1 MSLLISH
8 LTSDAAEP
16 FSKRGRGESEI
27 VTRPQGRLEHI
38 HFHLSLSGWRKPETW
53 PRLRTRRDRGCQ
65 TWRTITS
72 SSGCTRTPS
81 GSSVL
86 MQDSKIRARL
96 YLMGEP
102 SPLDEEI
109 ESWKGFPWALRKDDL
124 ELWHAMVK
132 EVRDDFREAVEKSG
146 KTFTTDPFFMA
157 LLLAQQRMISRLR
170 GELKRLGVETP
181 DSSRG
186 MQATL
191 G

>member
-1 MSLLISH
+1 
-8 LTSDAAEP
+8 
-16 FSKRGRGESEI
+16 
-27 VTRPQGRLEHI
+27 
-38 HFHLSLSGWRKPETW
+38 
-53 PRLRTRRDRGCQ
+53 
-65 TWRTITS
+65 
-72 SSGCTRTPS
+72 
-81 GSSVL
+81 
-86 MQDSKIRARL
+86 
-96 YLMGEP
+96 MGEP

-109 ESWKGFPWALRKDDL
+109 ESWKGFPWALRKSDL

-170 GELKRLGVETP
+170 GELRRLGVETP

-186 MQATL
+186 VQATL

>member
-1 MSLLISH
+1 
-8 LTSDAAEP
+8 
-16 FSKRGRGESEI
+16 
-27 VTRPQGRLEHI
+27 
-38 HFHLSLSGWRKPETW
+38 
-53 PRLRTRRDRGCQ
+53 
-65 TWRTITS
+65 
-72 SSGCTRTPS
+72 
-81 GSSVL
+81 
-86 MQDSKIRARL
+86 
-96 YLMGEP
+96 MGEP
-102 SPLDEEI
+102 SSLDEEI

-186 MQATL
+186 VQATL